1 MRDTTTKFRFPWRVG
16 NHFELLLD
24 GRHYFPRMLEAIT
37 MAQASVWLEIY
48 LFESGVVADRF
59 IDALVSAARRGV
71 DVRVLAD
78 DFGATDLRAADR
90 TRLVAAGV
98 KLALYNPLK
107 WRKWFGNL
115 FRDHR
120 KLLIV
125 DGQLA
130 FVSGTGITDEFDDPK
145 RPLRSWRETAI
156 RVTGPVLVDWLALY
170 TQVWREHHAEPI
182 PDPVQILGPAAD
194 GMPGRVAVSA
204 SLREQDIRRSLFNRV
219 RAAERR
225 VWIATAYF
233 VPSRK
238 LLRALKRAARRGVDV
253 RLLLPGPYTDHPAIR
268 HAGRRFYGGL
278 LRTGVRVF
286 EYQPRFLHAKSILCD
301 DWASV
306 GSSNFDRWN
315 LRWNLEANQEVEDLQ
330 FAAVMQTMFE
340 NDFRDSIEFHH
351 DDWQQRSLRQRLR
364 EHWWGRVDMLL
375 DSLGR
380 LRGVRM
386 K

>member
-1 MRDTTTKFRFPWRVG
+1 MRDTTTKFRFPWRAG

-24 GRHYFPRMLEAIT
+24 GRHYFPHMLEAI
-37 MAQASVWLEIY
+37 ALARNSVWLEIY
-48 LFESGVVADRF
+48 LFESGLIADRF
-59 IDALVSAARRGV
+59 IDVLTRAARRGV

-78 DFGATDLRAADR
+78 DYGATDLRESDR
-90 TRLVAAGV
+90 ARLVTAGV

-125 DGQLA
+125 DGRKA

-156 RVTGPVLVDWLALY
+156 RVAGPVLVDWQALY
-170 TQVWREHHAEPI
+170 AQVWREHHADPI
-182 PDPVQILGPAAD
+182 SDPGQAPDPYTD
-194 GMPGRVAVSA
+194 GLPGRVAVSS
-204 SLREQDIRRSLFNRV
+204 SLREQDIRRSLFSRV
-219 RAAERR
+219 RAAQRR
-225 VWIATAYF
+225 VWISTAYF

-238 LLRALKRAARRGVDV
+238 LLRALKRSAQQGVEV

-278 LRTGVRVF
+278 LRAGVRVF

-301 DWASV
+301 DWSSI

-315 LRWNLEANQEVEDLQ
+315 LRWNLEANQEVEDPR
-330 FAAVMQTMFE
+330 FAVSVAAMFE
-340 NDFRDSIEFHH
+340 DDFRDSLELHLA
-351 DDWQQRSLRQRLR
+351 DWQKRSLRERLR
-364 EHWWGRVDMLL
+364 EHLWGRVDMLL